1 MIIKSSTNG
10 YFSVTLQADFK
21 AANEC
26 YIYTMSRDMLRVKRE
41 TNPQLSLVEI
51 WMLKDGGGSGDMII
65 KSYYTDA
72 NGALEIPLRNQI
84 NTYYDAGVTKYSLD
98 VIVKDLDGT
107 TIDGQISID
116 CYIMPGVSRYDRRVP
131 LSPYPQNKIY
141 PIEPFFEILPPTVIY
156 MQGFGGINPTDQL
169 YIGTAIESTLAKDH
183 NGTFSWSSNG
193 VSFTPITITGVRQT
207 TVLVNNAAKY
217 LKLTSI
223 DANYEWE
230 IKRLSPFTCNDAV
243 VVRWTSLTGSV
254 RQHWFPVVG
263 YVNDTDKEVSMLSA
277 GDGYKVRKNAT
288 LGLRCRLTG
297 LTAYDCWYYQDMM
310 QSSDVHA
317 ICRSRWQNLPP
328 FLTAIQSTLTACKV
342 EGGMPQTPDG
352 NGFFTFEF
360 TIKMKHYDTI

>member
-1 MIIKSSTNG
+1 MIIKPSTNG
-10 YFSVTLQADFK
+10 LFSMTLQADFK

-26 YIYTMSRDMLRVKRE
+26 YVYTMSKDMLRVKRE
-41 TNPQLSLVEI
+41 NTPQLSVVHIEFSSVSLGIET
-51 WMLKDGGGSGDMII
+51 KD
-65 KSYYTDA
+65 YYTDA
-72 NGALEIPLRNQI
+72 NGALEIPLRNLV
-84 NTYYDAGVTKYSLD
+84 NKCYDNGDASVTMDIKLY
-98 VIVKDLDGT
+98 DLDGT
-107 TIDGQISID
+107 DVDGWISIA

-131 LSPYPQNKIY
+131 VSPYPQNKIY
-141 PIEPFFEILPPTVIY
+141 VIEPFREILPPTVMCIQTY
-156 MQGFGGINPTDQL
+156 GGVNSVDQL
-169 YIGTAIESTLAKDH
+169 FSGIVVESTLAGDH
-183 NGTFSWSSNG
+183 NGAWSWSSG
-193 VSFTPITITGVRQT
+193 GAYTPINVTGTRQT
-207 TVLVNNAAKY
+207 TVVVSNRAQY
-217 LKLTSI
+217 LRITSG
-223 DANYEWE
+223 DANYDWE
-230 IKRLSPFTCNDAV
+230 LKRLSYFNCQDAV

-288 LGLRCRLTG
+288 LGLKCRLTG

-328 FLTAIQSTLTACKV
+328 FLTAIQSTLTACQV

-360 TIKMKHYDTI
+360 TIKTKHYDTI

>member
-21 AANEC
+21 AAAEC
-26 YIYTMSRDMLRVKRE
+26 YIYTMSKDMLRVKRE

-131 LSPYPQNKIY
+131 VSPYPQNKIY
-141 PIEPFFEILPPTVIY
+141 VIEPFFEILPPTVMCIQTY
-156 MQGFGGINPTDQL
+156 GGVNSVDQL
-169 YIGTAIESTLAKDH
+169 FSGIVVESTLAGDH
-183 NGTFSWSSNG
+183 NGAWSWSSVG
-193 VSFTPITITGVRQT
+193 AYTPINVTGTRQT
-207 TVLVNNAAKY
+207 TVVVNNAAKY
-217 LKLTSI
+217 LRFASD
-223 DANYEWE
+223 DANWLWE
-230 IKRLSPFTCNDAV
+230 LKPLSFFDCQDAV

-288 LGLRCRLTG
+288 LGLKCRLTG

-317 ICRSRWQNLPP
+317 ICRSQWQNLPP
-328 FLTAIQSTLTACKV
+328 FLTAIRSTLTACHV
-342 EGGMPQTPDG
+342 EGGMPQTPEG

-360 TIKMKHYDTI
+360 TVKMKHYDTI